1 MPGPP
6 LPRPDSSTP
15 SSSRSPIP
23 AHTPTESTDDHDAL
37 ASLWDDD
44 APGDVLGDD
53 PMGEE
58 QDERMTFKR
67 KQKLSPPARFFSA
80 LTGGGSSSRRDEA
93 QGRDTPGDDSYFGGM
108 AAGGDGGQT
117 PGEPLDWNAEGPG
130 RRVAYEDMT
139 AIDWIFEYTKER
151 QRLRVLRSGA
161 KGIVGYIRLLLDAS
175 QIWVIL
181 ILTGIAVGVIA
192 AGIDVTTNWLADLK
206 TGFCSGGPDGGAFYL
221 NKGVC
226 CLGYDV
232 GSKCTGWSTWGEAFG
247 AKAGGKWFLEYFF
260 FIMFSVRFT
269 LGVSRPGS
277 CSPGERVANS
287 GQGHT
292 RILCGDAG
300 QGVRDI
306 RQAQR
311 YTRDEDDIGGLRH
324 PAVLGGVDACHEG
337 VGLGRFTVVS
347 GGSSVN

>member
-6 LPRPDSSTP
+6 QPRPDSSTP

-23 AHTPTESTDDHDAL
+23 AHTPTDSDDHDAL

-44 APGDVLGDD
+44 DGDARGDVLGDD
-53 PMGEE
+53 PMDDGH
-58 QDERMTFKR
+58 DERLTFKR

-80 LTGGGSSSRRDEA
+80 LTGGGSSSRRDES
-93 QGRDTPGDDSYFGGM
+93 QGRDPPGDDSYAGGM
-108 AAGGDGGQT
+108 AGGEGRAAE
-117 PGEPLDWNAEGPG
+117 EPLDWNVEGPG
-130 RRVAYEDMT
+130 QRVAYEDMT

-161 KGIVGYIRLLLDAS
+161 KGIAGYIRLLWDAS

-192 AGIDVTTNWLADLK
+192 AGIDVATNWLADLK

-247 AKAGGKWFLEYFF
+247 ATAGGKWFLEYLF
-260 FIMFSVRFT
+260 FIMFSVRS
-269 LGVSRPGS
+269 LSLEEPPSPGS
-277 CSPGERVANS
+277 YS
-287 GQGHT
+287 
-292 RILCGDAG
+292 
-300 QGVRDI
+300 
-306 RQAQR
+306 
-311 YTRDEDDIGGLRH
+311 
-324 PAVLGGVDACHEG
+324 
-337 VGLGRFTVVS
+337 VG
-347 GGSSVN
+347 

>member
-6 LPRPDSSTP
+6 QPRPDSSTP

-23 AHTPTESTDDHDAL
+23 AHTPTDSDDHDAL

-44 APGDVLGDD
+44 DGGDARGDVLGDD
-53 PMGEE
+53 PMGDGK
-58 QDERMTFKR
+58 DERLTFKR

-93 QGRDTPGDDSYFGGM
+93 QGRDPPGDDPYAGGM
-108 AAGGDGGQT
+108 AGGEGRAA
-117 PGEPLDWNAEGPG
+117 GEPLDWNVEGPG

-161 KGIVGYIRLLLDAS
+161 KGIAGYLRLLWDAS

-247 AKAGGKWFLEYFF
+247 ATAGGKWFLEYLF
-260 FIMFSVRFT
+260 FIIFSVRNSSMEPCLPALPPEDGWLT
-269 LGVSRPGS
+269 RLGLTG
-277 CSPGERVANS
+277 
-287 GQGHT
+287 
-292 RILCGDAG
+292 ILCGNAG

-311 YTRDEDDIGGLRH
+311 HTRDEDDIGRLRH
-324 PAVLGGVDACHEG
+324 PTVPGGVDPRHES
-337 VGLGRFTVVS
+337 LRPGRFTVIPGRTTIS
-347 GGSSVN
+347 